1 MEKVVIAL
9 LFIISITACAQEQER
24 TEVQTEIISQDSLI
38 AVIHPTEGSEVE
50 GIVTF
55 SKNGNNVDVSATVTG
70 LNPESMHGFH
80 VHEYGDCSAS
90 DGTSAGGHYNPKNMP
105 HGAPTD
111 ASRHMGDMGNLV
123 SNEEGIATLEYT
135 DNVIEL
141 EGLDTILGRGII
153 VHAGEDD
160 FETQPTGNAGA
171 RIGCG
176 VIGVAQ
182 N

>member
-1 MEKVVIAL
+1 MKKIGMIIL
-9 LFIISITACAQEQER
+9 LTVFMSNCMQEQER
-24 TEVQTEIISQDSLI
+24 TEVQTEMISQDSLI
-38 AVIHPTEGSEVE
+38 AVIHPTEGNEVE

-55 SKNGNNVDVSATVTG
+55 AKNGDNVDVSATVTG
-70 LNPESMHGFH
+70 LNPESKHGFH
-80 VHEYGDCSAS
+80 IHEYGDCSAT

-123 SNEEGIATLEYT
+123 SDEEGVATLEYT
-135 DNVIEL
+135 DTVIEL

-153 VHAGEDD
+153 VHANEDD
-160 FETQPTGNAGA
+160 FETQPTGNAGP

-176 VIGVAQ
+176 VIGIAQ
-182 N
+182 D

>member
-55 SKNGNNVDVSATVTG
+55 SKNGNNVDVSSTVTG

-80 VHEYGDCSAS
+80 IHEYGDCSAS
-90 DGTSAGGHYNPKNMP
+90 DGTSAGGHYYPKNMP

-123 SNEEGIATLEYT
+123 SNEEGVAILEYT

-160 FETQPTGNAGA
+160 LETQPTGNAGA

>member
-1 MEKVVIAL
+1 MKKAGIAL
-9 LFIISITACAQEQER
+9 LLIISFTTCMQEQER
-24 TEVQTEIISQDSLI
+24 TEVQTETISPDSLI
-38 AVIHPTEGSEVE
+38 AVINPTEGYEVE

-55 SKNGNNVDVSATVTG
+55 SKNGDNVDVTATVTG
-70 LNPESMHGFH
+70 LNSESKHGFH
-80 VHEYGDCSAS
+80 IHEYGDCSAT

-123 SNEEGIATLEYT
+123 TDEDGVATLEYT
-135 DNVIEL
+135 DTVIEL
-141 EGLDTILGRGII
+141 NGPDTILGRGIV

-160 FETQPTGNAGA
+160 FETQPAGNAGA

-176 VIGVAQ
+176 VIGIAQ
-182 N
+182 D